1 MEEEGAVEGAGYGA
15 GDVALLRLQ
24 VRQRADS
31 AYPQQIKI
39 SLKATET
46 DARTCEG
53 GAGEGREK
61 GLERGRG
68 QPRVLGAHICLFAAP
83 SVADNASKLP
93 QLV

>member
-1 MEEEGAVEGAGYGA
+1 MEEEGAVEGAGAESGA

-46 DARTCEG
+46 DARACEG
-53 GAGEGREK
+53 GRGER
-61 GLERGRG
+61 RGWRG
-68 QPRVLGAHICLFAAP
+68 VGGSTGC
-83 SVADNASKLP
+83 
-93 QLV
+93 